1 MKLLTTTTPLRL
13 RSTLTLSNGLRM
25 RGTTR
30 SMMQASNRLKTALS
44 QGRKAYGAWQ
54 MMPGAN
60 MSRVLARSGVDWVL
74 VDCEHGNL
82 DDEAM
87 HDAVPAIAAL
97 GVSPIVRLPDMQGWM
112 VKRALD
118 SGAHGPPE
126 IVVPLLR
133 TVEEARQL
141 VQSAKF
147 PPLGKRGFGSPI
159 APERFSPVPSFTE
172 YLQQANDA
180 LLTIVQI
187 ETKEAL
193 DSVDEIAAVEGID
206 ALFIGPFDLG
216 NNIGHPIINGVMAQ
230 ELKTTLSKVLDASRK
245 AGKKCGIYCTGGEQ
259 AKMFADQGFDMMN
272 VITDYTAMDFA
283 AKEQL
288 SFATGQVKPARGKG
302 Y

>member
-1 MKLLTTTTPLRL
+1 MRAWTSTALRVKPAFTAGNTLRL
-13 RSTLTLSNGLRM
+13 RGAARHLST
-25 RGTTR
+25 
-30 SMMQASNRLKTALS
+30 MQASNKLRTALNE
-44 QGRKAYGAWQ
+44 GRKAFGAWQ
-54 MMPGAN
+54 MIPGAN
-60 MSRVLARSGVDWVL
+60 VSRVLARSGVSWVL

-82 DDEAM
+82 DDGAM

-118 SGAHGPPE
+118 SGAHG

-133 TVEEARQL
+133 TPDEAKQL

-147 PPLGKRGFGSPI
+147 PPWGKRGFGSPI

-172 YLQQANDA
+172 YLQQANDS

-193 DSVDEIAAVEGID
+193 ESIDEIAAVEGID
-206 ALFIGPFDLG
+206 VLFIGPFDLG
-216 NNIGHPIINGVMAQ
+216 NNIGHPIIDGVMTQ
-230 ELKTTLSKVLDASRK
+230 ELKDAIARVLAASQK
-245 AGKKCGIYCTGGEQ
+245 AGKKTGVYCTGGEQ
-259 AKMFADQGFDMMN
+259 AKLFADQGFDMMN
-272 VITDYTAMDFA
+272 VVTDYTALDFV

-288 SFATGQVKPARGKG
+288 SFANGSAKPARGKG